1 MKDIFM
7 DVEPPEDF
15 RTEDILEVPLDM
27 PADAAEQEG
36 PFVYDED
43 SVNMVLEFSRHKRG
57 NEALKELAEQVLND
71 FDSAWDASEEYRER
85 AAQSYRLFT
94 GDLPPKNFPFKDCA
108 NAHIPILLENGSRLV
123 FRIASELFGDWS
135 STYGFTPIGP
145 DDEATADVLTKH
157 GNWQIRNKIVDFRRQ
172 MMRALTFY
180 IINGDVTG
188 LSRYDAME
196 RRNRHDILTVDEFV
210 LPFSMASATPDYSDV
225 PYKMQVLRYYRH
237 ELQRMR
243 GLWENVD
250 AVLARKAPDWDTD
263 PEATLRET
271 HAEVTRVQQETDPR
285 YTPYKLIQYEGW
297 TDLLP
302 DQLNDRYVKIIVD
315 TTTRQVLHLSIHE
328 EEDWQ
333 ERERYN
339 QEMAELVSYRE
350 QNDAYG
356 QAITALEETEARHE
370 GTIGAET
377 ASDYEK
383 AVAMADLKGLRAAP
397 IPPPPIP
404 PQWMVDPADP
414 LEVPK
419 PPQRKPIN
427 MYSHGVCIE
436 PLTGVVGIG
445 YGRILTDLNVAAN
458 VAVSQFTDAA
468 TLANCWGMLVSEEFD
483 PTNELEVSPG
493 KFTKVKGLSSA
504 ELKNAVMELRPSPA
518 NPQLMELVRL
528 MREMASDAAQAPDV
542 LSGAAG
548 KSGETYR
555 GHSARIEQA
564 TLQLGV
570 VARNF
575 ANFFEQILKNNAKLN
590 SIYLPDEEIINISAQ
605 PGMASEPVVIRRDM
619 YKKNYQIEVRSDL
632 KFTSMAQRIAEADE
646 VLGIVMS
653 NLILMMN
660 MGLVYETVKQCLI
673 ARDMHNLV
681 PLLGPPP
688 PPLTVPMSPPG
699 MPPAPPGAPAPAGP
713 PA

>member
-1 MKDIFM
+1 M
-7 DVEPPEDF
+7 
-15 RTEDILEVPLDM
+15 
-27 PADAAEQEG
+27 
-36 PFVYDED
+36 
-43 SVNMVLEFSRHKRG
+43 
-57 NEALKELAEQVLND
+57 LND
-71 FDSAWDASEEYRER
+71 FDSAWEASEEYRER
-85 AAQSYRLFT
+85 SAQAYKLFT
-94 GDLPPKNFPFKDCA
+94 GDLPPKTFPFKDCA

-135 STYGFTPIGP
+135 NTYGVVPIGP

-157 GNWQIRNKIVDFRRQ
+157 GNWQIRNKIIDFRRQ

-196 RRNRHDILTVDEFV
+196 KRNRHDILTVDEFV
-210 LPFSMASATPDYSDV
+210 LPFSMASATPDYSDI

-250 AVLARKAPDWDTD
+250 EVLERKAPDWDTD
-263 PEATLRET
+263 PEAKLRET
-271 HAEVTRVQQETDPR
+271 HAEVTRIQQETDPR

-297 TDLLP
+297 LELP
-302 DQLNDRYVKIIVD
+302 ASGAEFGEDAGEPEAEDRYCKVILDTTTGSVLHLNIHD

-333 ERERYN
+333 DRERYN
-339 QEMAELVSYRE
+339 QEMAELIAYRE
-350 QNDAYG
+350 QNEVYG
-356 QAITALEETEARHE
+356 QAITGIEQEEARHE
-370 GTIGAET
+370 STIEGET
-377 ASDYEK
+377 SSDVDK
-383 AVAMADLKGLRAAP
+383 AMAMADLKQLRSAP

-414 LEVPK
+414 LEMPK

-468 TLANCWGMLVSEEFD
+468 TLANAWGMLVSEEFD
-483 PTNELEVSPG
+483 PTNELEISPG

-518 NPQLMELVRL
+518 NPQLMELVRM

-605 PGMASEPVVIRRDM
+605 PGTGAEQVVVRREM

-653 NLILMMN
+653 NPILMTN
-660 MGLVYETVKQCLI
+660 MSLVYESVKKCLV
-673 ARDMHNLV
+673 ARDQHDMV

-688 PPLTVPMSPPG
+688 APPAVPMGSQAPAAPGAPVPPG
-699 MPPAPPGAPAPAGP
+699 TPMAPPGAPV
-713 PA
+713 

>member
-1 MKDIFM
+1 MRTTFM
-7 DVEPPEDF
+7 PDEPMAPE
-15 RTEDILEVPLDM
+15 EDIYEVPLDLSA
-27 PADAAEQEG
+27 ADPEDAGDEEG
-36 PFVYDED
+36 EFHYDED
-43 SVNMVLEFSRHKRG
+43 AINMVVEFKLHARG
-57 NEALKELAEQVLND
+57 KAALKELADQVLSD
-71 FDSAWDASEEYRER
+71 FDSAWEASEEHRER
-85 AAQSYRLFT
+85 AAQSYKLFT
-94 GDLPPKNFPFKDCA
+94 GDLPPKSFPFKDCA

-135 STYGFTPIGP
+135 NTYGFTPIGP

-157 GNWQIRNKIVDFRRQ
+157 GNWQIRNKIIDFRRQ

-188 LSRYDAME
+188 LSRYDGME
-196 RRNRHDILTVDEFV
+196 KRNRHDILTVDEFV

-250 AVLARKAPDWDTD
+250 DVLERRAPEWDTD
-263 PEATLRET
+263 PEATLRDA

-302 DQLNDRYVKIIVD
+302 DQFEDRYVKVIVD
-315 TTTRQVLHLSIHE
+315 TTTRTVLHLSIHE

-333 ERERYN
+333 DRARYD
-339 QEMAELVSYRE
+339 QEMAELIAYRE
-350 QNDAYG
+350 QNQVYG
-356 QAITALEETEARHE
+356 TLITEMERVEAQHE
-370 GTIGAET
+370 GTLSAQT
-377 ASDYEK
+377 ASDFEK
-383 AVAMADLKGLRAAP
+383 AQAMAGLNEVRSGP
-397 IPPPPIP
+397 VPPAPIP

-414 LEVPK
+414 GELPR

-436 PLTGVVGIG
+436 PLTGIVGIG

-468 TLANCWGMLVSEEFD
+468 TLANAWGMLVSEEFD
-483 PTNELEVSPG
+483 PTNELEISPG

-518 NPQLMELVRL
+518 NPQLMELVRM

-590 SIYLPDEEIINISAQ
+590 SIYLPDEEIVNISSQ
-605 PGMASEPVVIRRDM
+605 PGTSGQQVVVRREM

-646 VLGIVMS
+646 VLAMIMGNPI
-653 NLILMMN
+653 LIQN
-660 MGLVYETVKQCLI
+660 TALVYEATKNCLL
-673 ARDMHNLV
+673 ARDMPAMV
-681 PLLGPPP
+681 ALLGPPP
-688 PPLTVPMSPPG
+688 PPPTVPMALPP
-699 MPPAPPGAPAPAGP
+699 PPPPGAAA
-713 PA
+713 